1 MSTSGGHESHVLA
14 GAPPDPVWMS
24 SVWAS
29 ESFQGSFSTGTL
41 LPVNRTHCLVV
52 TYFLSCIRSR
62 CGGKRHWS
70 WTLEEGTGGSCS
82 RKFQDGQGYPEA
94 LSQTATGT
102 KYTGASGRRWL
113 VVEREN
119 LFSQKLFSTHT
130 CCGTLTRAHTNTC
143 KKHSERPAT
152 VLLASC
158 RCPVLTRRS
167 GVEQLLMEIL
177 VNAFLLPMG
186 RAWGWVRR
194 TACLP
199 EEIKHGKLT
208 RATVQK

>member
-1 MSTSGGHESHVLA
+1 MSTSGGQESHVLA

-82 RKFQDGQGYPEA
+82 WKFQDGQGYLEA

-102 KYTGASGRRWL
+102 KYTGASELAQWAK
-113 VVEREN
+113 VA
-119 LFSQKLFSTHT
+119 
-130 CCGTLTRAHTNTC
+130 CGG
-143 KKHSERPAT
+143 KGEP
-152 VLLASC
+152 
-158 RCPVLTRRS
+158 
-167 GVEQLLMEIL
+167 
-177 VNAFLLPMG
+177 F
-186 RAWGWVRR
+186 
-194 TACLP
+194 LP
-199 EEIKHGKLT
+199 EAPFHTHLLWHARPCTHKH
-208 RATVQK
+208 V